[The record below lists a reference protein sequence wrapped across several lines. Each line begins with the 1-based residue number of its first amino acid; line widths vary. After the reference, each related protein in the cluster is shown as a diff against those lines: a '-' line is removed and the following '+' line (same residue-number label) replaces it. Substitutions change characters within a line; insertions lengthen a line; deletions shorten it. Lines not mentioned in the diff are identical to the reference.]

1 MSSSVLDQAAFS
13 AWCVSFVAEM
23 LERAPGEINPDV
35 KFSRIGFDSAMSVQL
50 AVALEEQFGIRL
62 DPDAIADHPTIS
74 KLAAYLA
81 KRARETVG
89 DESCLPSL
97 R

>member
-1 MSSSVLDQAAFS
+1 MSSPAPDHALLS
-13 AWCVSFVAEM
+13 AWCIAFVAEM

-50 AVALEEQFGIRL
+50 AVALEERFGVRL
-62 DPDAIADHPTIS
+62 DPDVIADHPTIS

-81 KRARETVG
+81 ARCAERAAKA
-89 DESCLPSL
+89 
-97 R
+97 